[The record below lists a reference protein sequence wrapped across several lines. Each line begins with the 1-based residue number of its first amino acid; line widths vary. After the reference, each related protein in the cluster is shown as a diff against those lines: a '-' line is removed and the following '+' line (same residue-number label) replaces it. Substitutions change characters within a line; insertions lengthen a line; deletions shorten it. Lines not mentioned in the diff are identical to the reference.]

1 MYKPSVASRM
11 GSGDWL
17 KNIINLSKSRNPK
30 SKRMKGFTLYVK
42 NKSESQP
49 QEKSTILVN
58 GVASEKPK
66 VVRQVVEDIAATR
79 IQTAFRAFKARKA
92 LKHLKGVLR
101 LQTLTKGDF
110 GKKQTS
116 NTLMNLQ
123 SWSKI
128 QSQIRTRRLQMVE
141 EEGIK
146 RKKLENQLKLETKLR
161 DLEVEWSGG
170 SDTIDEALAR
180 IQHRE
185 EAALK
190 RGRAMAYA
198 FSHQWRPSS
207 RYNLGPYDSEA
218 ATAEWGWSWL
228 DRWIA
233 IQPWENR
240 VLVELTQKK
249 LNSPANKAMK
259 NSKSPSMKNSKSMK
273 TSPNGMKT
281 PRNRKLSYMATN
293 KIETPLKV

>member
-1 MYKPSVASRM
+1 M

-17 KNIINLSKSRNPK
+17 KNIINLSKSRKPK
-30 SKRMKGFTLYVK
+30 SKRMKGFTIPVE
-42 NKSESQP
+42 NKLESQR
-49 QEKSTILVN
+49 QEKSTISVN

-66 VVRQVVEDIAATR
+66 VLHPLVEDLAATR
-79 IQTAFRAFKARKA
+79 IQTTFRAFKARKA
-92 LKHLKGVLR
+92 LRHLKGVLR

-128 QSQIRTRRLQMVE
+128 QSKIRTRRLQMVE
-141 EEGIK
+141 EGGIK

-180 IQHRE
+180 IQQRE
-185 EAALK
+185 EAAVK
-190 RGRAMAYA
+190 RKRAMAYA

-218 ATAEWGWSWL
+218 ATADWCWSWL

-233 IQPWENR
+233 TQPWENR

-249 LNSPANKAMK
+249 LNSPANKAVK

-281 PRNRKLSYMATN
+281 PRNGKLSYVAAI
-293 KIETPLKV
+293 KIETLVKE